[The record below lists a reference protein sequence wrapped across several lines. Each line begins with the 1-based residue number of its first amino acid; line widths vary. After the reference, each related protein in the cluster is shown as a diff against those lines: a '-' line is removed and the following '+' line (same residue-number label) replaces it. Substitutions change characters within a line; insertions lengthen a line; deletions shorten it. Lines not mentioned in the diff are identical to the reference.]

1 MRDKVTK
8 ITDEI
13 GKLLDLQSELFKKGN
28 VHKLAPEELN
38 EYHSRRER
46 IRQLC
51 SELSD
56 LPN

>member
-1 MRDKVTK
+1 MRKKVTK

-13 GKLLDLQSELFKKGN
+13 GKLLDLQTELFNRGE
-28 VHKLAPEELN
+28 VHKLVPEELN

>member
-1 MRDKVTK
+1 MREKVTR

-13 GKLLDLQSELFKKGN
+13 GKLLDLQAELFNKRE
-28 VHKLAPEELN
+28 VHNLAPEELR
-38 EYHSRRER
+38 EYHSCRER

-56 LPN
+56 LRP